1 MFGAIIG
8 DLAANTY
15 LRRKETF
22 YSQLIDDD
30 ARLSELNLSVIWA
43 SKFAN
48 SNPYGC
54 SVNDLRGFINFL
66 NKNDTFSTLISP
78 IAKEWCKDPNGEFYK
93 YGVGMYLM
101 RCGTFSFWEGELKDC
116 LYERVEKEDWY
127 ACECLQKILQLLYK
141 GYTKDEVW
149 RCLNGVF
156 TDCYNHWKW
165 RTEEGGTMNY
175 LFRAWNNF
183 YNAFDFGSALH
194 NAVKQVGD
202 IRINCALTGMIAAA
216 MYGYQTYLKK
226 IKYCDGNDPIVYLDI
241 KQYLESYPEEYTI
254 IKKQLEWNYVFWPKN
269 NSRTN
274 VERHVYKPVK
284 SRFLNLRINPE
295 IHRRILHSFAP
306 DWDHRFSFYKDN
318 GWIYVC
324 RSFRILGRFKFK
336 YVNGDFIISD
346 TQNNMD
352 FPEFDTGFHEAFYC
366 VNSDWY
372 LFNVFK
378 YFRVYYHDTQNCP
391 DEYRGSLKE
400 KFWYGEMMFYTQL
413 KNKMY
418 EWIQRAKRS
427 LNEQKNPKLL
437 HYAQD
442 LGPERFAVAFYI
454 NELFAKWNPYDNLD
468 WIFEY

>member
-1 MFGAIIG
+1 M
-8 DLAANTY
+8 
-15 LRRKETF
+15 
-22 YSQLIDDD
+22 
-30 ARLSELNLSVIWA
+30 
-43 SKFAN
+43 
-48 SNPYGC
+48 
-54 SVNDLRGFINFL
+54 
-66 NKNDTFSTLISP
+66 
-78 IAKEWCKDPNGEFYK
+78 
-93 YGVGMYLM
+93 
-101 RCGTFSFWEGELKDC
+101 
-116 LYERVEKEDWY
+116 
-127 ACECLQKILQLLYK
+127 
-141 GYTKDEVW
+141 
-149 RCLNGVF
+149 
-156 TDCYNHWKW
+156 
-165 RTEEGGTMNY
+165 
-175 LFRAWNNF
+175 
-183 YNAFDFGSALH
+183 
-194 NAVKQVGD
+194 
-202 IRINCALTGMIAAA
+202 
-216 MYGYQTYLKK
+216 
-226 IKYCDGNDPIVYLDI
+226 DI